1 MGESVRIGRD
11 GRGTLPG
18 RARHG
23 RAGDRRR
30 PGRRPGDRTA
40 ELPGPVRHGTRR
52 AGTRDF
58 TENVAGEATFA
69 GRWP

>member
-1 MGESVRIGRD
+1 M
-11 GRGTLPG
+11 G
-18 RARHG
+18 RARCQAARDMAAQAIDG
-23 RAGDRRR
+23 GPEAGLGIARLSF
-30 PGRRPGDRTA
+30 PGLFAT
-40 ELPGPVRHGTRR
+40 GTRR